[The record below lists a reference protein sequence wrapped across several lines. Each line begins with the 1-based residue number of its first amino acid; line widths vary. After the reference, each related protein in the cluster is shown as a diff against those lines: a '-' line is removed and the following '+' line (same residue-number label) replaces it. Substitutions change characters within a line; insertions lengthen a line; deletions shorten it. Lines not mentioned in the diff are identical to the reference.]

1 MKLYFC
7 LRYKM
12 ILRTI
17 AEFGIHPLI
26 GVLALLLFIIGTSVF
41 ILKNLDFGSLIVS
54 SAGIGAVMLTSQK
67 EKNDFLKFNF
77 SNQQFLQIRIIENL
91 SLSLLF
97 ALILMV
103 FQHFAMSITLL
114 VTAILLSYHSTK
126 LKLNKSIPTPFYMF
140 PFEFMVG
147 FRRSLLVYIVSVA
160 LVIISAVVGN
170 FNLGMFGLA
179 LIMFTIISY
188 YSVSE
193 PEFYV
198 WVHQH
203 SSKQFLQ
210 YKTIISIKYA
220 LLLSSPLVL
229 LLLVFNITQVHIILG
244 GLLLGLLYVITSI
257 LGKYAYYPTGLN
269 INQAIGLGVCMLLPP
284 LLLLLIPYFYSK
296 SIDSLTPY
304 LHD

>member
-1 MKLYFC
+1 MKLYFY

-12 ILRTI
+12 VHRTI
-17 AEFGIHPLI
+17 TEFGIHPII
-26 GVLALLLFIIGTSVF
+26 GVLASLLFILGPSVF
-41 ILKNLDFGSLIVS
+41 VLQNLDFGPLLVS
-54 SAGIGAVMLTSQK
+54 SAGIGAVMLTSQI

-77 SNQQFLQIRIIENL
+77 SNRQFLQIKIIENL
-91 SLSLLF
+91 TISFLF

-103 FQHFAMSITLL
+103 FQHFSMSVVLL
-114 VTAILLSYHSTK
+114 AAAILLSFKSTK
-126 LKLNKSIPTPFYMF
+126 INLNKSIPTPFYKF
-140 PFEFMVG
+140 PFEFTIG
-147 FRRSLLVYIVSVA
+147 FRRSLLVYIVSLA
-160 LVIISAVVGN
+160 LVIISVIVGN

-203 SSKQFLQ
+203 SSKQFLL
-210 YKTIISIKYA
+210 YKAIISIKYA
-220 LLLSSPLVL
+220 LLLSLPLVL
-229 LLLVFNITQVHIILG
+229 LLLVFNITQLHIILG

-296 SIDSLTPY
+296 SIDSLKPY
-304 LHD
+304 LYD